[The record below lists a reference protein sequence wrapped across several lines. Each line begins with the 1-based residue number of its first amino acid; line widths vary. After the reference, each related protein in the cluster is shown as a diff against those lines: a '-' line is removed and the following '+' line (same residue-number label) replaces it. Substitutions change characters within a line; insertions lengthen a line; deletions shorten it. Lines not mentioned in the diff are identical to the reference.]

1 VNNEMETTDT
11 YLGRAEAADL
21 AAESAADDQARQ
33 MLKAVAQR
41 WRQLAE
47 LARLQEKGESPGAT
61 SRSE

>member
-1 VNNEMETTDT
+1 METTDT

-21 AAESAADDQARQ
+21 AAESAA
-33 MLKAVAQR
+33 
-41 WRQLAE
+41 AE

>member
-1 VNNEMETTDT
+1 
-11 YLGRAEAADL
+11 
-21 AAESAADDQARQ
+21 

-47 LARLQEKGESPGAT
+47 LARLQEKSESPGAT